1 VYWRVA
7 KIHSTQNRFLH
18 NPILS
23 CVPRLQQILNP
34 LNRRFASHTRRG
46 RKSDFRFP
54 LTTSTWQRKF
64 TAASLVVS
72 LGIFTC
78 VPQAIADDT
87 SHSATPPPV
96 STAPTVSAGDPTSV
110 PLPSAQQAAKAR
122 EYFHKGTHALKA
134 QDSSQALT
142 LFAKAHLLDPTNGP
156 YLAAYELA
164 RQQWVGNMIH
174 SANQDQQAGKTTAAK
189 QQLEQ
194 ALSLDPD
201 NPFVQEHIQ
210 SLTSQDEP
218 AVIESVPMP
227 KFSSGLIEL
236 APAQIQSTFHLR
248 GNAQDV
254 LKKVISAYGITAIL
268 DDSVPTKPVQLDL
281 DHASFA
287 EAYAAAELATGTFW
301 VALDPTHVLVAK
313 DSREN
318 RAKFDR
324 LLLET
329 IFLPGLDK
337 TELVNTVNMVRN
349 VFGVRQ
355 ISSHAD
361 QGTVTIRANESTLR
375 AINATVERLYLDKP
389 EVMLD
394 VRVYQVNDSR
404 QQDLGVAFPQQLNV
418 FNVTSQLTSII
429 NSNQSTITEL
439 IAAGLVNPGDLAG
452 IAALLIGLGLV
463 NGTVLN
469 QPFALF
475 GNGLTLSGLSFGSTT
490 VNASLNISDTRE
502 IDHVEL
508 HAGDLQKQTV
518 KIGERYPI
526 VTQSYSAGTQTPT
539 SNTTLASLLAGTSA
553 TAAASTNPIALAPTV
568 EYQDLGLTVNTL
580 PRILQNK
587 DVQMQL
593 QVTLASLAGT
603 SVNGSPIINNR
614 DFVTTI
620 QIPDG
625 GTALVTSAVSSTES
639 KSLSGI
645 PGLSEL
651 PGFSW
656 TASPTTQVT
665 SGRLLIVISP
675 HIISATHTRI
685 ASKMLFLP
693 HGDTGQQ
700 D

>member
-1 VYWRVA
+1 M
-7 KIHSTQNRFLH
+7 
-18 NPILS
+18 LS
-23 CVPRLQQILNP
+23 M
-34 LNRRFASHTRRG
+34 G
-46 RKSDFRFP
+46 M
-54 LTTSTWQRKF
+54 
-64 TAASLVVS
+64 
-72 LGIFTC
+72 FTC
-78 VPQAIADDT
+78 IPQAIAEDT
-87 SHSATPPPV
+87 PRPATPSAATTPSTSANEPP
-96 STAPTVSAGDPTSV
+96 SV
-110 PLPSAQQAAKAR
+110 PLPSAQQMAKAR
-122 EYFHKGTHALKA
+122 EYFRKGTHALKA

-174 SANQDQQAGKTTAAK
+174 TANQDQQSGKTTAAK
-189 QQLEQ
+189 QQLQQ

-210 SLTSQDEP
+210 SLDTEQEP
-218 AVIESVPMP
+218 AVIESRPMP
-227 KFSSGLIEL
+227 KFATGLIEL

-248 GNAQDV
+248 GNAQDILHQV
-254 LKKVISAYGITAIL
+254 LSAYGITAIL
-268 DDSVPTKPVQLDL
+268 DDSVPTKQIQLDL
-281 DHASFA
+281 DHASFTQA
-287 EAYAAAELATGTFW
+287 TDAVELATGTFW

-313 DSREN
+313 DTQEN
-318 RAKFDR
+318 RKKFDR

-337 TELVNTVNMVRN
+337 TELVNAVNIIRN

-361 QGTVTIRANESTLR
+361 QGTVTIRSTESTLR
-375 AINATVERLYLDKP
+375 AINATVQQLYHDKP

-394 VRVYQVNDSR
+394 VRIYQVNDSR
-404 QQDLGVAFPQQLNV
+404 MQDLGVAFPQQLNV

-475 GNGLTLSGLSFGSTT
+475 GNGLTLSGMSFGGTT
-490 VNASLNISDTRE
+490 VNASLSVSDTRE

-526 VTQSYSAGTQTPT
+526 VTQSYSAGTQTAT
-539 SNTTLASLLAGTSA
+539 ANSTLASLLAGTSTTPTA
-553 TAAASTNPIALAPTV
+553 TSNPLALAPTV
-568 EYQDLGLTVNTL
+568 EYQDLGLTVIAL

-593 QVTLASLAGT
+593 QVTLASLAGA

-614 DFVTTI
+614 DFTTTI

-656 TASPTTQVT
+656 TASPTTNLT

-693 HGDTGQQ
+693 VGDTGQQ
-700 D
+700 E

>member
-1 VYWRVA
+1 MAQWSRISTNIVRGAQKSAVPFPVA
-7 KIHSTQNRFLH
+7 
-18 NPILS
+18 
-23 CVPRLQQILNP
+23 
-34 LNRRFASHTRRG
+34 A
-46 RKSDFRFP
+46 
-54 LTTSTWQRKF
+54 STWQKKL
-64 TAASLVVS
+64 TAAGLTLS

-78 VPQAIADDT
+78 VPQAIAEDT
-87 SHSATPPPV
+87 SVSTTAPVATP
-96 STAPTVSAGDPTSV
+96 APGSPNKPASIPT
-110 PLPSAQQAAKAR
+110 PSAQQAAKAR
-122 EYFHKGTHALKA
+122 EYFRKGTHALHA
-134 QDSSQALT
+134 RDSSQALT
-142 LFAKAHLLDPTNGP
+142 LFAKAHLLDPGNGP

-164 RQQWVGNMIH
+164 RQQWVGGLLQT
-174 SANQDQQAGKTTAAK
+174 AKQEQQAGKTAAAK

-201 NPFVQEHIQ
+201 NPFVREHIQ
-210 SLTSQDEP
+210 SLDSEQEP

-227 KFSSGLIEL
+227 KFSTGLIEL
-236 APAQIQSTFHLR
+236 APASIQSTFHLR
-248 GNAQDV
+248 GDAQDILHKV
-254 LKKVISAYGITAIL
+254 LAAYGITAIL
-268 DDSVPTKPVQLDL
+268 DDSVPTKQIQLDL

-287 EAYAAAELATGTFW
+287 EASATVALSTGTFW

-313 DSREN
+313 DTKEN
-318 RAKFDR
+318 RTKFDR

-337 TELVNTVNMVRN
+337 TEMVNTVNMVRN

-355 ISSHAD
+355 VSSHAD
-361 QGTVTIRANESTLR
+361 QGTMTIRAQESTLR
-375 AINATVERLYLDKP
+375 AINATVEPLYLDKP

-394 VRVYQVNDSR
+394 VRIYQVNDSR
-404 QQDLGVAFPQQLNV
+404 QEDLGVAFPQQLNV

-429 NSNQSTITEL
+429 SSNQSTITEL

-463 NGTVLN
+463 NGSVLN

-475 GNGLTLSGLSFGSTT
+475 GNGLTLSGLSFGGTT

-502 IDHVEL
+502 IDHVQL
-508 HAGDLQKQTV
+508 RAGDLQKQTV

-539 SNTTLASLLAGTSA
+539 SNSSLASLLAGTSA
-553 TAAASTNPIALAPTV
+553 TAAASTDPLALAPTV
-568 EYQDLGLTVNTL
+568 EYQDLGLTVKAL

-593 QVTLASLAGT
+593 QVTLASLAGA

-614 DFVTTI
+614 DFITTI

-625 GTALVTSAVSSTES
+625 GAAMVTSSVSSTES

-651 PGFSW
+651 PGFGW
-656 TASPTTQVT
+656 TASPTTQLTV
-665 SGRLLIVISP
+665 GRLLIVISP
-675 HIISATHTRI
+675 HIISETHTRI

-693 HGDTGQQ
+693 TGSAGQEN
-700 D
+700 

>member
-1 VYWRVA
+1 M
-7 KIHSTQNRFLH
+7 
-18 NPILS
+18 
-23 CVPRLQQILNP
+23 
-34 LNRRFASHTRRG
+34 RRG
-46 RKSDFRFP
+46 RKSAVPFP
-54 LTTSTWQRKF
+54 ITTSSWQRKF
-64 TAASLVVS
+64 TAASLMLS

-78 VPQAIADDT
+78 VPQAIAEDT
-87 SHSATPPPV
+87 SHSATPPA
-96 STAPTVSAGDPTSV
+96 STTPSASSAEPASV
-110 PLPSAQQAAKAR
+110 PVPSAQQVATAR
-122 EYFHKGTHALKA
+122 EYFRKGTRAL
-134 QDSSQALT
+134 QSMDSSQALT
-142 LFAKAHLLDPTNGP
+142 LLAKAHLLDPTNGP

-164 RQQWVGNMIH
+164 RQQWVGSMIH
-174 SANQDQQAGKTTAAK
+174 TANQDQQAGKTAAAK

-201 NPFVQEHIQ
+201 NPFVREHIQ
-210 SLTSQDEP
+210 SLESQQEP

-236 APAQIQSTFHLR
+236 APATIQSTFHLR
-248 GNAQDV
+248 GNAQDILRKV
-254 LKKVISAYGITAIL
+254 LTAYGIVAIL
-268 DDSVPTKPVQLDL
+268 DDSVPTKQVQLDL

-287 EAYAAAELATGTFW
+287 EACAAAELATGTFS

-313 DSREN
+313 DTREN
-318 RAKFDR
+318 RTKFDR

-361 QGTVTIRANESTLR
+361 QGTVTIRATESTLR
-375 AINATVERLYLDKP
+375 AINATVVQLYLDKP

-394 VRVYQVNDSR
+394 VRIYQVNDSR

-475 GNGLTLSGLSFGSTT
+475 GNGLTLSGMSFGGTT

-508 HAGDLQKQTV
+508 RAGDLQKQSV

-526 VTQSYSAGTQTPT
+526 VTQSYSAGTQTAT
-539 SNTTLASLLAGTSA
+539 ANSTLASLLAGTSTTSNA
-553 TAAASTNPIALAPTV
+553 TSNPLALAPTV
-568 EYQDLGLTVNTL
+568 EYQDLGLTVIAL

-614 DFVTTI
+614 DFITTI

-651 PGFSW
+651 PGFAW

-675 HIISATHTRI
+675 HIISATHTRT

-693 HGDTGQQ
+693 HGDAGQQ
-700 D
+700 E

>member
-1 VYWRVA
+1 MTC
-7 KIHSTQNRFLH
+7 K
-18 NPILS
+18 
-23 CVPRLQQILNP
+23 
-34 LNRRFASHTRRG
+34 
-46 RKSDFRFP
+46 
-54 LTTSTWQRKF
+54 WQRKL
-64 TAASLVVS
+64 TAGSLMLS

-78 VPQAIADDT
+78 VPPAIAQDT
-87 SHSATPPPV
+87 SQSATPAIPS
-96 STAPTVSAGDPTSV
+96 STTPAAPTAASPPAGNPASV
-110 PLPSAQQAAKAR
+110 PLPSAQQVAKAR
-122 EYFHKGTHALKA
+122 EFFRKGTQALKT
-134 QDSSQALT
+134 QNSSQALA
-142 LFAKAHLLDPTNGP
+142 LFAKAHLLDPTNGN

-164 RQQWVGNMIH
+164 RQQWVGSMIH
-174 SANQDQQAGKTTAAK
+174 TATQDQEAGKTTAAK
-189 QQLEQ
+189 EQLEK

-201 NPFVQEHIQ
+201 NPFVQEHLQ
-210 SLTSQDEP
+210 SLASHDEP
-218 AVIESVPMP
+218 AVISSVPMP

-248 GNAQDV
+248 GNGQDV
-254 LKKVISAYGITAIL
+254 LQKVLSAYGIKAIL
-268 DDSVPTKPVQLDL
+268 DDSVPSKPIQLDM

-287 EAYAAAELATGTFW
+287 DAIGAASLATGTFW

-313 DSREN
+313 DTREN
-318 RAKFDR
+318 RTKFDR

-355 ISSHAD
+355 ISSHAE

-375 AINATVERLYLDKP
+375 AVNATVVELYLDKP

-394 VRVYQVNDSR
+394 VRIYQVNDSR

-418 FNVTSQLTSII
+418 FNVTSQITSII

-475 GNGLTLSGLSFGSTT
+475 GNGLTLSGLSFGGTT
-490 VNASLNISDTRE
+490 VNASLNVSDTRE

-508 HAGDLQKQTV
+508 RTGDLQKQSV
-518 KIGERYPI
+518 MIGQRYPI
-526 VTQSYSAGTQTPT
+526 VTQSYSAGTQTATANT
-539 SNTTLASLLAGTSA
+539 SLASLLAGTSTTPTA
-553 TAAASTNPIALAPTV
+553 TSNPLALAPTV
-568 EYQDLGLTVNTL
+568 EYEDLGLTVKTL
-580 PRILQNK
+580 PRILRNK

-593 QVTLASLAGT
+593 QVTMASLAGT
-603 SVNGSPIINNR
+603 AVNGSPIINNR

-651 PGFSW
+651 PGFAW
-656 TASPTTQVT
+656 TASPTTNLM

-675 HIISATHTRI
+675 HIVNATHTRI

-693 HGDTGQQ
+693 HGDTGLP